1 MIIIKHKAVL
11 EHFVHKSYSKN
22 INLFPL
28 ENRLQDGHVHTTIF
42 KMDNQRQP
50 TV

>member
-1 MIIIKHKAVL
+1 MIIIKYKTVL

-22 INLFPL
+22 INLFQL

-42 KMDNQRQP
+42 KMDNQWQP